1 MQLLI
6 EGYYII
12 CVGVSL
18 DNVLLTFEA
27 FTFLSRGIR
36 TSHFRKS
43 VGICHFSLNLRLM
56 LECSL
61 NLGAGAGTCFKFVDF
76 VT

>member
-6 EGYYII
+6 KGYYII

-43 VGICHFSLNLRLM
+43 VGICHFPLNLRLM
-56 LECSL
+56 LKCSL
-61 NLGAGAGTCFKFVDF
+61 NLGAGAGTYIR
-76 VT
+76 

>member
-6 EGYYII
+6 KGYYII
-12 CVGVSL
+12 CVSL

-43 VGICHFSLNLRLM
+43 VGICHFPLNLRLM
-56 LECSL
+56 LKCSL
-61 NLGAGAGTCFKFVDF
+61 NLGAGAGTYIR
-76 VT
+76 